1 MTQTIKMTPKEFA
14 PHLLTVLGRLTEYTP
29 GKDVPHEATYKLVC
43 DAMGVAEDA
52 LGTSSNG
59 TTPGTHRQI
68 GLAMRQLRDHG
79 ITDYAKRGHWSLTRK
94 GAQQARTEAGIE
106 LLPEETAPVAARAD
120 ATAEDATVEEPEGA
134 EVVRL
139 PVAGARHPYSD
150 DPYIRSL
157 AIERVTCFGAF
168 SQRSDACRGCP
179 VQTDC
184 LAAVSARKA
193 EIAAR
198 LDAEGAAAVARAQ
211 ARQEARD
218 AKDASVDELIA
229 KVSGDPAKAKQA
241 RGGKKGKYIPR
252 SDQETAPAFAQRE
265 AVCIQCDE
273 VIPKDAACTWVQDEG
288 IFHND
293 CIEQKT

>member
-29 GKDVPHEATYKLVC
+29 AKDVPHEATYKLVC

-52 LGTSSNG
+52 LGMSSNG
-59 TTPGTHRQI
+59 TTLGTHRQI

-79 ITDYAKRGHWSLTRK
+79 VTDYAKRGHWCLTRK

-106 LLPEETAPVAARAD
+106 PLPEETAPVAARAD
-120 ATAEDATVEEPEGA
+120 ATAEDTSEEPEGA

-139 PVAGARHPYSD
+139 PVTGGRHPYSD

-157 AIERVTCFGAF
+157 AVERVTCFGAY
-168 SQRSDACRGCP
+168 SQRSDACGGCP
-179 VQTDC
+179 IQTDC
-184 LAAVSARKA
+184 LSAVSARKA
-193 EIAAR
+193 EIAAQ
-198 LDAEGAAAVARAQ
+198 LDAEANAAVARTRAQ
-211 ARQEARD
+211 EQERSV
-218 AKDASVDELIA
+218 KDATVDELIA
-229 KVSGDPAKAKQA
+229 KVSGDDAKGKQSK
-241 RGGKKGKYIPR
+241 GGKKGKYVPR

-265 AVCIQCDE
+265 GVCVQCDE
-273 VIPKDAACTWVQDEG
+273 VIPKDAPCTWVQDEG